1 MPESG
6 AIDVAKLLEE
16 GRWTGYLKFLVALV
30 ALTIIFDGAEIQL
43 LALTVPSLMDQW
55 SVPRGAFAPVFAIG
69 LVGMMIGGALGGY
82 LGDRL
87 GRKTALIGCVFTF
100 GAMTLAISFPV
111 LCESVFALGVWRF
124 LAGLGLGG
132 AMPNAAALTSEY
144 VPRRQRPIAVTL
156 TIVCVPLGGM
166 LASAVA
172 EFILP
177 KPGPGWR
184 NLFLIGGAAP
194 LAWALVLTQ
203 FLAESPRFLS
213 RHSGRWPQLSRLL
226 LRAGHAVPADCRFT
240 DATTTM
246 VRKRTI
252 GSLLTPDYLRDTLG
266 LWCAFFAC
274 LLAVYAHFN
283 WIPAL
288 LAGAGRPNASSS
300 GLFYFNLGGVVGAV
314 GGALAIS
321 RVGSK
326 LMMLTLSA
334 CAVVTLI
341 VFSTLAIDG
350 TSNVVE
356 LFALFALSGTM
367 INGVQT
373 TMYAL
378 AAHVYPVEN
387 RATGV
392 GMAAAIGRVGG
403 LASTYLTAWALD
415 LGGSR
420 AFFILSAAAMIMT
433 FVGLAVIRWHVQRDN
448 RG

>member
-1 MPESG
+1 
-6 AIDVAKLLEE
+6 
-16 GRWTGYLKFLVALV
+16 
-30 ALTIIFDGAEIQL
+30 
-43 LALTVPSLMDQW
+43 
-55 SVPRGAFAPVFAIG
+55 
-69 LVGMMIGGALGGY
+69 
-82 LGDRL
+82 
-87 GRKTALIGCVFTF
+87 
-100 GAMTLAISFPV
+100 
-111 LCESVFALGVWRF
+111 
-124 LAGLGLGG
+124 
-132 AMPNAAALTSEY
+132 MPNAAALTSEY

-172 EFILP
+172 EQILP

-184 NLFLIGGAAP
+184 NLFVIGGAAP

-203 FLAESPRFLS
+203 FLTESPRFLS
-213 RHSGRWPQLSRLL
+213 RHPGRWPQLSRLL

-240 DATTTM
+240 DATKTM

-274 LLAVYAHFN
+274 LLAVYANFN

-288 LAGAGRPNASSS
+288 LAGAGRANASSS
-300 GLFYFNLGGVVGAV
+300 GLFYFNLGGAVGAV
-314 GGALAIS
+314 VGALAIS

-341 VFSTLAIDG
+341 VFSTMAIDG
-350 TSNVVE
+350 TTDVVQ

-378 AAHVYPVEN
+378 SAHIYPVEN

-392 GMAAAIGRVGG
+392 GMAAAMGRVGG

-420 AFFILSAAAMIMT
+420 AFFILTAAAMMMT
-433 FVGLAVIRWHVQRDN
+433 FVGLSVIRRHVQRDS